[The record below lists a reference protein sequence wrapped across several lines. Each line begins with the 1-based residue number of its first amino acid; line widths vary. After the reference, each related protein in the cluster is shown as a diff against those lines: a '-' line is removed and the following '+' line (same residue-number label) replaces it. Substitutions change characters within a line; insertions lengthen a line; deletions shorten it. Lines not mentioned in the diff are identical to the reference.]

1 MISRSTHRLFRLAT
15 DLAVLAVASSV
26 LAGCATGGAA
36 ITPGASGGAAIT
48 PGASGGAAI
57 TPGASVI
64 QIGSPLIGKPA
75 PALAGTTLNGAPFD
89 LASLR
94 GSPVLV
100 NFWAG
105 IVRDIQIG
113 QVRDAAELG
122 AILAAILK

>member
-26 LAGCATGGAA
+26 LAGCAT
-36 ITPGASGGAAIT
+36 GGAAIT

>member
-26 LAGCATGGAA
+26 LAGC
-36 ITPGASGGAAIT
+36 
-48 PGASGGAAI
+48 ASGGAAI